1 MRLAIGSGK
10 CADFLHSRNHRLR
23 EMCNRILSRIE
34 RLRGLPIES
43 LQSLPDSATELERID
58 SQAVSFTTY
67 RESIGAGDCLLV
79 VQGFMPSWR
88 FPRYFGPAGIGFM
101 VAEGLILGRA
111 GTVEIAPDD
120 MLWEFR

>member
-1 MRLAIGSGK
+1 DAVPWSTSSVGSRSTSLRRVTSGRRSLTQALGPNRMRLAIGSGK

-88 FPRYFGPAGIGFM
+88 FP
-101 VAEGLILGRA
+101 
-111 GTVEIAPDD
+111 
-120 MLWEFR
+120 